1 MNKEPMFFRDE
12 GEMGDVLEEAQ
23 KLLDATK
30 QQAQAL
36 EESIQS
42 EIETVDDY
50 REQVEG
56 VRYRQVIKE
65 LVGEAIEDVKGVVA
79 GLVNEW
85 HAKKLQM
92 KLREEEI
99 AVQQQAILDAENK
112 IETRMTEFEV
122 EQKERMSN
130 DLENITQLS
139 ANVTDQLEEL
149 EKTKNAI
156 DTILVE
162 DAEAIKDRLI
172 SKEDVE
178 FLRLNYFSLL
188 QARLA
193 NKGVVNPLTEEEY
206 KSGDWKIGV
215 EKEEIIAKIT
225 KGVIWKHTAVDFEIK
240 FIVPED
246 EEGFIYRKLGKDV
259 SDVITGFIEPREG
272 EKDSFGALVL
282 VSPTGWTEWVIDKVE
297 DIRNVNR
304 SVYLVDLND
313 RKVFFNEGDKKSKL
327 FADWFAPVSLEE
339 AIADVISKLGEEI
352 EGGVPQFRADKVAL
366 KYQVPR
372 KIVMGAFKE
381 LVEDGK
387 GEIIMPEEG
396 VKDVLLV
403 VR

>member
-1 MNKEPMFFRDE
+1 M
-12 GEMGDVLEEAQ
+12 
-23 KLLDATK
+23 
-30 QQAQAL
+30 
-36 EESIQS
+36 
-42 EIETVDDY
+42 
-50 REQVEG
+50 
-56 VRYRQVIKE
+56 
-65 LVGEAIEDVKGVVA
+65 
-79 GLVNEW
+79 
-85 HAKKLQM
+85 
-92 KLREEEI
+92 
-99 AVQQQAILDAENK
+99 QQQAILDAEKK

-130 DLENITQLS
+130 ELQNIAQLS

-156 DTILVE
+156 DNILVE
-162 DAEAIKDRLI
+162 DADAIKDRLM

-193 NKGVVNPLTEEEY
+193 NKGVRNPLTEEEY
-206 KSGDWKIGV
+206 KRGDWKIGV

-225 KGVIWKHTAVDFEIK
+225 KGVIRKHTAVDFEIK

-259 SDVITGFIEPREG
+259 SDVITGFIQPTEG
-272 EKDSFGALVL
+272 ETNSFGALVL
-282 VSPTGWTEWVIDKVE
+282 VSPTGWTEWIIDKVE
-297 DIRNVNR
+297 DIRNENR

-313 RKVFFNEGDKKSKL
+313 RKVFFNDSDKKSKQ

-339 AIADVISKLGEEI
+339 AIADVITKLGEEI
-352 EGGVPQFRADKVAL
+352 EGGVPQFRADKVAS

-372 KIVMGAFKE
+372 KIVIGAFRE
-381 LVEDGK
+381 MVEEGK